1 MGFTDACSKQ
11 DYTDHYGTEPPPF
24 NFTEWKKEQKELKE
38 SVGEEVEEELEE
50 TVTEEAEAEETV
62 TEDPVAEEAVTEEAV
77 TEELEDEEPEFYVAE
92 QPREAE
98 SRLLNEI
105 KDLTDKL
112 DEKRKEYHQVTLDIK
127 EAEKPKPLHVLIKE
141 QRKIGRSGEMLRK
154 AQERTEVRKRVNK
167 ELRRREARK

>member
-1 MGFTDACSKQ
+1 MAQIYTYKTLTELRDFARQRKVRYAPRLDEPALLEALSSLGFTDACAKQ

-92 QPREAE
+92 QPRKQNLG
-98 SRLLNEI
+98 S
-105 KDLTDKL
+105 
-112 DEKRKEYHQVTLDIK
+112 
-127 EAEKPKPLHVLIKE
+127 
-141 QRKIGRSGEMLRK
+141 
-154 AQERTEVRKRVNK
+154 
-167 ELRRREARK
+167 